1 MNVRLSYADCN
12 NDGVI
17 QPSSEVLEENNYYP
31 FGLKHQGYN
40 DISNSCKSEQAEKYQ
55 YNGKE
60 FEDSFGLNIYE
71 MDLRQ
76 YDPAIGRWTVQD
88 PVVHHEFSPYSAFDN
103 NPVYWADPSG
113 ADAVPITVMDL
124 FNATENGSNA
134 SFQFS
139 NGRMIST
146 NLSVELASF
155 ISEQL
160 QAMYEMQPLEGNDH
174 EVNKGNGGGN
184 GNGGGLQQNRKNAVT
199 LTEWINA
206 YKYFSQKDI
215 ALERG
220 KDKYGLPLGPSIR
233 FVINPYDNNV
243 MDMRHVVVVGYGMGE
258 VNGLGAEI
266 IQYIAGLFGKDPT
279 NSAFNE
285 QDKYSNN
292 IGDSFRNY
300 DYTNYGIYMSYDFA
314 QRFGEFLKTVYN
326 K

>member
-1 MNVRLSYADCN
+1 
-12 NDGVI
+12 
-17 QPSSEVLEENNYYP
+17 
-31 FGLKHQGYN
+31 
-40 DISNSCKSEQAEKYQ
+40 
-55 YNGKE
+55 
-60 FEDSFGLNIYE
+60 

-76 YDPAIGRWTVQD
+76 LDPAIGRWMVQD
-88 PVVHHEFSPYSAFDN
+88 PVIHHDYSPYSAFDN
-103 NPVYWADPSG
+103 NPVYWSDPSG
-113 ADAVPITVMDL
+113 ADAIQIGDNFHFSGDDAIKFFEEYLNRLNQKESTEETV
-124 FNATENGSNA
+124 SN
-134 SFQFS
+134 
-139 NGRMIST
+139 
-146 NLSVELASF
+146 
-155 ISEQL
+155 
-160 QAMYEMQPLEGNDH
+160 MYEFETERDGIDTSGGGGGGFGNGH
-174 EVNKGNGGGN
+174 GGGN
-184 GNGGGLQQNRKNAVT
+184 RNGGGLQQNRKNAVT